1 MRSPTSANSARVS
14 FRPDR
19 EHSDPTFWRLPRPSF
34 HILSVL
40 LGSLIVLSPGAASA
54 QDFSVQVEPTSLTVA
69 SGATAHVSVNVGW
82 IAPFTSEVT
91 IATPTYPDVTFTPPT
106 FVITQQNWPY
116 DLAVNVLPGATQRT
130 ISVPITGTYVYVGT
144 HTAFLNLTIGPPVTP
159 GTGADLEVKVV
170 SGGQTPNGMA
180 QLFTI
185 NVRNLGPEAAA
196 GVKLGFTNN
205 SIVPFT
211 VSGTIPNCSGT
222 NSGGS
227 STCEIGALAPGDTR
241 TISFSITGQ
250 YMVVRATITAT
261 TPDPVSENNYC
272 RTEAGS
278 RPLDCVIDGRDDP
291 CAFQAVMCSL
301 AGYLRGGPTT
311 VLDRSNSAPG
321 LAWKPIAAVR
331 GTLSSLVAGVVD
343 FVSLY
348 RLRDEVFVKTA
359 AGRRYTELFYTYTAE
374 VASLVYSNASFRS
387 QFASAYSLW
396 IDNISSLVSGQ
407 GASAIVTQAQV
418 DGLTGVI
425 EQLKILGSPELKAV
439 LAREQAALNLPSLVG
454 KSMDQALAQQ
464 QTTAPATVTI
474 PAAASI
480 HGIAPAF
487 FHSDLR
493 VFNPSTTT
501 PVTVTAQFRCFTGPC
516 PANAARSLT
525 VAPREMKVYGDV
537 IATLF
542 GAPETAGPIE
552 LTGAVLAESRV
563 YTPSLPA
570 PTTGSDVP
578 GLSADEAYA
587 ASVLLSLSKSADSGQ
602 GFRTNV
608 GVYNPN
614 AEGVTF
620 VVTLYGPGGVK
631 LGDLTRSL
639 GALSAAQVN
648 DVFAAAGITS
658 DVPDAYAIVA
668 SDGGKQLFAY
678 ATVVDNQSQDSV
690 FVKGRNGRGDGAS
703 FVTVPA
709 VASIHGVG
717 SSFFH
722 SDVKVFNASTTLSE
736 DVTLRYRCFTGPC
749 PAVLEKTITVAPRE
763 MKVLND
769 VIATLFG
776 GPETAGAIELL
787 GNVLVDSRVYTPN
800 RPLPTTGTGIPGE
813 ADVEATTTAALLSL
827 SYSANGGVG
836 FRTNLGV
843 FNPDALSLDV
853 TISLRRPDGT
863 QLATLTRT
871 VPAKTSV
878 QVNDVFGQAGVTADV
893 PAAYALVAGDGLRS
907 FFAYATVVD
916 NQSQDSVFVK
926 GRSLSAP

>member
-1 MRSPTSANSARVS
+1 MRSPILANSARVS

-19 EHSDPTFWRLPRPSF
+19 EHSDPTFWRLPRRSF
-34 HILSVL
+34 RILSVL

-54 QDFSVQVEPTSLTVA
+54 QDFSVQVNPTSVTVA
-69 SGATAHVSVNVGW
+69 SGATAHVSVSVGW

-106 FVITQQNWPY
+106 FVITQQNLAY

-130 ISVPITGTYVYVGT
+130 ISVPITGTYVYLGT

-159 GTGADLEVKVV
+159 GTGADLDVKVASDNV
-170 SGGQTPNGMA
+170 DPGQ
-180 QLFTI
+180 QTI
-185 NVRNLGPEAAA
+185 FNIAVRNLGPEAAA

-205 SIVPFT
+205 SIFPLGYYN
-211 VSGTIPNCSGT
+211 SIPNCTSG
-222 NSGGS
+222 NPGGATS
-227 STCEIGALAPGDTR
+227 CEVGALAPGATWTIRFELDTDNTHNR
-241 TISFSITGQ
+241 KM
-250 YMVVRATITAT
+250 MVVRATVVAT
-261 TPDPVSENNYC
+261 TPDPVSENNYAEGEMQFEPQHC
-272 RTEAGS
+272 D
-278 RPLDCVIDGRDDP
+278 PINKDCPFELTGCDISFFAPYTRH
-291 CAFQAVMCSL
+291 S
-301 AGYLRGGPTT
+301 T
-311 VLDRSNSAPG
+311 SAPG

-331 GTLSSLVAGVVD
+331 GTRSSLVARVVD

-407 GASAIVTQAQV
+407 GASAIVTQAQI

-425 EQLKILGSPELKAV
+425 EQLKLLGSPELRAV

-464 QTTAPATVTI
+464 QTTAPSTVTI

-493 VFNPSTTT
+493 VLNPSTTA

-516 PANAARSLT
+516 PANATRSITL
-525 VAPREMKVYGDV
+525 APRELKVYEDV

-542 GAPETAGPIE
+542 GAPETAGAIE

-578 GLSADEAYA
+578 GLPADEAYA
-587 ASVLLSLSKSADSGQ
+587 ESVLLSLSRSADSGQ

-614 AEGVTF
+614 ADGVTF

-639 GALSAAQVN
+639 GALSATQVN
-648 DVFAAAGITS
+648 DVFSAAGITS

-736 DVTLRYRCFTGPC
+736 NVTLRYRCFTGPC

-787 GNVLVDSRVYTPN
+787 GNVLVDSRVYTPM

-827 SYSANGGVG
+827 SYSANGNVG

>member
-1 MRSPTSANSARVS
+1 MRP
-14 FRPDR
+14 
-19 EHSDPTFWRLPRPSF
+19 F
-34 HILSVL
+34 HIPLVL

-54 QDFSVQVEPTSLTVA
+54 QDFSVGVDTHCTGDGCDPTSLALVA
-69 SGATAHVSVNVGW
+69 GATAHIGVYVGW

-91 IATPTYPDVTFTPPT
+91 ITTPTYPDIRFTPST
-106 FVITQQNWPY
+106 FVITEPNKAY
-116 DLAVNVLPGATQRT
+116 DLAVTVLPGASQRT
-130 ISVPITGTYVYVGT
+130 ISVPITGEYVYLGT
-144 HTAFLNLTIGPPVTP
+144 RTAFLNLTIGLS
-159 GTGADLEVKVV
+159 GADLEVKIV
-170 SGGQTPNGMA
+170 SESMVLASLPV
-180 QLFTI
+180 FTI
-185 NVRNLGPEAAA
+185 NVRNLGPEPAA
-196 GVKLGFTNN
+196 GAKLGFTYSSALPWIPVSSNITCSN
-205 SIVPFT
+205 PVDQYAGVP
-211 VSGTIPNCSGT
+211 S
-222 NSGGS
+222 
-227 STCEIGALAPGDTR
+227 CEIGALTPGEAR
-241 TISFSITGQ
+241 AITFQ
-250 YMVVRATITAT
+250 VALPDPVLSESDIYVHATVTAT
-261 TPDPVSENNYC
+261 TPDPIPGNNHAEAMTAYMVCGDLFSEIYNN
-272 RTEAGS
+272 EK
-278 RPLDCVIDGRDDP
+278 
-291 CAFQAVMCSL
+291 CAFL
-301 AGYLRGGPTT
+301 FAGCITLPTS
-311 VLDRSNSAPG
+311 VSVDPSRLLVSPPG
-321 LAWKPIAAVR
+321 LAGKAIAAVQ
-331 GTLSSLVAGVVD
+331 GTLSSLVAVAVD

-348 RLRDEVFVKTA
+348 RLRDEVFTKTA
-359 AGRRYTELFYTYTAE
+359 AGRRYTELYYANTVE
-374 VASLVYSNASFRS
+374 VATLMFSNPSFGS
-387 QFASAYSLW
+387 QFVSAYGLW
-396 IDNISSLVSGQ
+396 KGNISSLVSGQ
-407 GASAIVTQAQV
+407 GASAIVTQAQI

-425 EQLKILGSPELKAV
+425 EQLKLLGSPELRAV

-454 KSMDQALAQQ
+454 KNMDQALAQQ
-464 QTTAPATVTI
+464 QATAPSTVTI

-480 HGIAPAF
+480 HGLASAF

-493 VFNPSTTT
+493 VFNPSTTA

-516 PANAARSLT
+516 PANATRSITL
-525 VAPREMKVYGDV
+525 APRELKVYEDV

-587 ASVLLSLSKSADSGQ
+587 DSVLLSLSKSADSGQ

-631 LGDLTRSL
+631 LGELTRSL

-678 ATVVDNQSQDSV
+678 ATVIDNQSQDSV

-709 VASIHGVG
+709 AASIHGVG

-749 PAVLEKTITVAPRE
+749 PAVLQKTITVAPRE

-871 VPAKTSV
+871 VPAKTTV
-878 QVNDVFGQAGVTADV
+878 QVNDVFGQAGVTVDV
-893 PAAYALVAGDGLRS
+893 PAAYALVAGDGQRP

-916 NQSQDSVFVK
+916 NRSQDSVFVK